1 MFQENSFLEKIWQ
14 YTYRYLIYWQHH
26 IRTNIFSKQ
35 VCSHTSA
42 SEDSATSMTMHI

>member
-1 MFQENSFLEKIWQ
+1 MFQENSFIEKNLAVGIYFIGNTISEQ
-14 YTYRYLIYWQHH
+14 TYFQ
-26 IRTNIFSKQ
+26 NK